1 MKNQDM
7 NNEQAQINKDL
18 QTFIEK
24 FDPRKYKMTKAG
36 VEIRGIIDMY
46 RNLTHARMII
56 TNLELNLTVIHTADM
71 LSYGGFQVN
80 VN

>member
-1 MKNQDM
+1 M